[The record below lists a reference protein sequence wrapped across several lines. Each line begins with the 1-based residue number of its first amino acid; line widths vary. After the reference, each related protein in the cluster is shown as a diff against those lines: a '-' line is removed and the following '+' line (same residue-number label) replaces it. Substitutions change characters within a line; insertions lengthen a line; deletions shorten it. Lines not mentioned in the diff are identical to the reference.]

1 MLGIVV
7 GLAAEARV
15 ARGLGGRVA
24 VGGGS
29 AAGAADATRR
39 LVADGATALLSFGL
53 AGGLDPALPAGTVVV
68 PGAVIDQH
76 GNRWATDSAFN
87 AMLEFGKR
95 PADDGGTTLL
105 ASASIIGTASQKQ
118 ALWRQFAASAADM
131 ESGAVAGIARQAQL
145 PFAVL
150 RAICDPADA
159 DLPPAAL
166 TALNA
171 AGQIGAGKLVRSLIR
186 QPGQMLALIR
196 LGRQA
201 AQARAALL
209 RRVACHSPLVLPPP
223 DPSCVVLGC

>member
-15 ARGLGGRVA
+15 ARGLGGQVA
-24 VGGGS
+24 IGGGT
-29 AAGAADATRR
+29 AAGAADAARR
-39 LVADGATALLSFGL
+39 LVAEGAMALLSFGL
-53 AGGLDPALPAGTVVV
+53 AGGLDPVLPAGTVII

-87 AMLEFGKR
+87 AVLGSGEQS
-95 PADDGGTTLL
+95 PDDGGMTLL
-105 ASASIIGTASQKQ
+105 ASASIIGMASRKQ
-118 ALWRQFAASAADM
+118 ALWRQFSASATDM
-131 ESGAVAGIARQAQL
+131 ESGAVASVARRAGL

-150 RAICDPADA
+150 RAICDQADA

-166 TALNA
+166 TALDA
-171 AGQIGAGKLVRSLIR
+171 TGEISAGSLLRSLIH
-186 QPGQMLALIR
+186 QPGQIAALIR

-209 RRVACHSPLVLPPP
+209 RHVACHSPLVLPARP
-223 DPSCVVLGC
+223 